1 MDGNGFQV
9 FVQRPVESHFANFLF
24 FETYLPSTIN
34 PRKVGILNQKCNVS
48 VPIRFVEI
56 NRFCCAVD
64 ISNILHLVPNHNEGS
79 GKIQTLR

>member
-1 MDGNGFQV
+1 LLSISNSAGQHSAPG
-9 FVQRPVESHFANFLF
+9 AIF
-24 FETYLPSTIN
+24 FPHTGLA
-34 PRKVGILNQKCNVS
+34 LAS

>member
-1 MDGNGFQV
+1 DRASHRVGFK
-9 FVQRPVESHFANFLF
+9 ANPHTGLA
-24 FETYLPSTIN
+24 LA
-34 PRKVGILNQKCNVS
+34 S